1 MKYVDDESKKGE
13 QETKIKNT
21 GKKDPKRHLGLKVEE
36 LLDENLNAILGRM
49 MATKAFWMKYIRLIK
64 MINNL
69 VFTPEQFAA
78 NY

>member
-49 MATKAFWMKYIRLIK
+49 MATKAF
-64 MINNL
+64 
-69 VFTPEQFAA
+69 
-78 NY
+78 